1 MMSVNLEAA
10 NNAASLIIDQHI
22 SENTGDHPAIRFRE
36 KRYSYHDLAAL
47 MNRAGNMMLR
57 LGTKPGDAVLVA
69 IAPSPSLIA
78 SIFGAMKI
86 GAVPVLLPSDASSE
100 VLASVSGM
108 QKPKLSIADASRVSE
123 LHHAVE
129 NDMIVVVGEA
139 AAGQKSFLQE
149 MRESASSLTKYAI
162 SNGAVALAIVHA
174 DELIFVPHRQ
184 LAGARFGTSF
194 AFKFD
199 GWNLGE
205 ALGRFARGEEE
216 VIG

>member
-1 MMSVNLEAA
+1 M
-10 NNAASLIIDQHI
+10 
-22 SENTGDHPAIRFRE
+22 
-36 KRYSYHDLAAL
+36 
-47 MNRAGNMMLR
+47 
-57 LGTKPGDAVLVA
+57 KPGDAVLIA

-100 VLASVSGM
+100 VLASVSGKH
-108 QKPKLSIADASRVSE
+108 KPKLLIADASRVSE

-129 NDMIVVVGEA
+129 NNMIVVVGEA
-139 AAGQKSFLQE
+139 AEGQKSFLQE
-149 MRESASSLTKYAI
+149 MRESASRYTLTKYAI

-174 DELIFVPHRQ
+174 DGLIFVPHRQ
-184 LAGARFGTSF
+184 LAGVRLGTSL

-205 ALGRFARGEEE
+205 ALRRFARGEEE